1 MRSVFLIELTDR
13 GVKAKECM
21 TYSRTVA
28 DGVAVGRISIGW
40 SGTVWNWRN
49 ELGQSVLR
57 V

>member
-1 MRSVFLIELTDR
+1 MFLIELTDR

-40 SGTVWNWRN
+40 SGTIWNWRN

-57 V
+57 A